1 MTIKD
6 KIDWR
11 IIISAIVALTIIEV
25 VALSKGINGTLL
37 LLTMSAIAGLAGWI
51 IPTPYSLRVM
61 KGGK

>member
-1 MTIKD
+1 MKE

-11 IIISAIVALTIIEV
+11 IIIAAITALTIIQIY
-25 VALSKGINGTLL
+25 ALSQGINGTLL
-37 LLTMSAIAGLAGWI
+37 LLVMSMIAGLAGWI